1 MRKTA
6 KSEDKDFVDYS
17 HEVNV
22 VNSSLLRFIYLG
34 ASWFFVGLAVIGIF
48 LPVLPTTPFL
58 LLAAFF
64 YAKSSVVFYNWI
76 MNHRWFGPPLR
87 RWKTSGSISR
97 KNKIW
102 AVSLIWLSLGYSIV
116 SVVPL
121 MVGKVV
127 LFLIGASLT
136 VFLVTRPEQ

>member
-1 MRKTA
+1 MKFFHKPDGQPFT
-6 KSEDKDFVDYS
+6 DYS
-17 HEVNV
+17 DEVKIV
-22 VNSSLLRFIYLG
+22 ASPILRFIYLG
-34 ASWFFVGLAVIGIF
+34 ASWFFVALAVIGIF

-87 RWKTSGSISR
+87 SWKTSGSISR

-102 AVSLIWLSLGYSIV
+102 AVSLIWLSLGYSILE
-116 SVVPL
+116 VVPL
-121 MVGKVV
+121 MIGKVT
-127 LFLIGASLT
+127 LFIIGLSLT
-136 VFLVTRPEQ
+136 VFLISRPEK